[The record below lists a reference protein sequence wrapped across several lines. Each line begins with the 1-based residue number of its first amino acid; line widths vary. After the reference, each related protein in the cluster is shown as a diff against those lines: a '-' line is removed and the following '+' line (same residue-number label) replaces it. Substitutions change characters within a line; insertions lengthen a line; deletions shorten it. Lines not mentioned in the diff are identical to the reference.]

1 MMDVDSNDHKGHS
14 SVQPLERNKDGM
26 PTGFGPGIRRM
37 LSIGQLPRKGNH
49 ERDRGYGESIQ
60 SANPL
65 ECLELLI
72 IFGLFSHQI
81 CTHIATILDELGAPM
96 DGMLLSNVFKN
107 QMLIL
112 ETALA

>member
-49 ERDRGYGESIQ
+49 GHDKAHEESIQ

-65 ECLELLI
+65 ECLKSIVEC
-72 IFGLFSHQI
+72 GLFSH
-81 CTHIATILDELGAPM
+81 
-96 DGMLLSNVFKN
+96 
-107 QMLIL
+107 
-112 ETALA
+112 